1 MTSSF
6 AAFTKPVV
14 FERPLRIRFAHC
26 DPAGIVFFPQ
36 YLVMLNG
43 LVEDWFT
50 DGLGVSYSDLLGTR
64 RIGLPIVRLECEF
77 RAVSRMGDDVTLGL
91 AVERV
96 GRSSLT
102 LALHCRAGAQE
113 RMRSRQV
120 LVATDLETHRARAL
134 PDDVSAALSS
144 HLSETL

>member
-1 MTSSF
+1 MTASFPASSV
-6 AAFTKPVV
+6 PVL
-14 FERPLRIRFAHC
+14 FERPLRIRFSHC

-50 DGLGVSYSDLLGTR
+50 DCLGVNYSRLLGPR
-64 RIGLPIVRLECEF
+64 RIGMPIVRLECEF

-91 AVERV
+91 AVERI
-96 GRSSLT
+96 GNSSLT
-102 LALHCRAGAQE
+102 LALHCRAGEQE

-120 LVATDLETHRARAL
+120 LVATDLDTHQARAL
-134 PDDVSAALSS
+134 PDDLRSALERLP
-144 HLSETL
+144 H

>member
-1 MTSSF
+1 MTTPF
-6 AAFTKPVV
+6 AACTQPIV

-43 LVEDWFT
+43 LVEDWCT
-50 DGLGVSYSDLLGTR
+50 DGLGVNYSELLTTR
-64 RIGLPIVRLECEF
+64 RIGLPIVRLDCEF
-77 RAVSRMGDDVTLGL
+77 RAISRMGDDVTLGL

-102 LALHCRAGAQE
+102 LALHCRAGTQE

-120 LVATDLETHRARAL
+120 LVTTDLDTHQARAL
-134 PDDVSAALSS
+134 PDDMRAALAQ
-144 HLSETL
+144 LPQA